1 MDCEICLQ
9 RRHFIEGRADDFD
22 DSQFEEKRMACQKKC
37 ASIPTGERIA
47 ADQARC
53 GFSEGASKRRPNGL
67 AWSGSIN
74 RAIG

>member
-1 MDCEICLQ
+1 
-9 RRHFIEGRADDFD
+9 
-22 DSQFEEKRMACQKKC
+22 MACQKKC